1 MNEKK
6 DIKSVA
12 IFCGSSVG
20 ADKRYSEATEE
31 LVRVL
36 HAHGISIIYG
46 AGCTGLMGVV
56 AEEALRLKMH
66 ITGVVPS
73 FFMSEN
79 VVHNGLSE
87 LIVTDSM
94 ATRKNVILEKSDA
107 CIALPG
113 GFGTFD
119 ELFEV
124 ATAVQLGLQMKP
136 IGLLNTKN
144 YYDPLLAMM
153 QNAVR
158 EKFVREDHLK
168 AIVSD
173 VDAEKLFEK
182 LINID
187 YQAPANWIEKLI
199 ERNSF

>member
-1 MNEKK
+1 M
-6 DIKSVA
+6 KSVA

>member
-1 MNEKK
+1 MNPKK
-6 DIKSVA
+6 EIKSVA
-12 IFCGSSVG
+12 IFCGSSAG
-20 ADKRYSEATEE
+20 ADQQYTVAAEE

-36 HAHGISIIYG
+36 HAHNISIIYG

-56 AEEALRLKMH
+56 AEEALRCGVH

-79 VVHNGLSE
+79 VVHKGLSE

-94 ATRKNVILEKSDA
+94 ATRKNTILEKSDA

-144 YYDPLLAMM
+144 YYDPLLAML
-153 QNAVR
+153 QQSVR

-168 AIVSD
+168 AMVAD
-173 VDAEKLFEK
+173 ENPEQLFQKLLHIE
-182 LINID
+182 
-187 YQAPANWIEKLI
+187 YEAPVNWIEKLI
-199 ERNSF
+199 ERNRF

>member
-6 DIKSVA
+6 DIRTVA
-12 IFCGSSVG
+12 IFCGSSAG
-20 ADKRYSEATEE
+20 ADKAYTESAEE
-31 LVRVL
+31 LIRVL
-36 HAHGISIIYG
+36 HKNNVSVITG
-46 AGCTGLMGVV
+46 AGCTGLMGIV
-56 AEEALRLKMH
+56 AEEALRLNMH

-79 VVHNGLSE
+79 VVHKGLSE

-94 ATRKNVILEKSDA
+94 ATRKATILEKADA

-144 YYDPLLAMM
+144 YYNPLLEML

-173 VDAEKLFEK
+173 VSPEALFDK
-182 LINID
+182 MLHID

>member
-1 MNEKK
+1 MNERKE
-6 DIKSVA
+6 IKSVA
-12 IFCGSSVG
+12 IFCGSSAG
-20 ADKRYSEATEE
+20 AHADYAEGAAE

-36 HAHGISIIYG
+36 HKNSVSIITG

-56 AEEALRLKMH
+56 ADEALKLGMH

-73 FFMSEN
+73 FFMNEN

-94 ATRKNVILEKSDA
+94 ATRKNIILEKSDA

-113 GFGTFD
+113 GFGTLD

-136 IGLLNTKN
+136 IGLLNTRN
-144 YYDPLLAMM
+144 YFNALLEML
-153 QNAVR
+153 QTSVT

-173 VDAEKLFEK
+173 PNPEALFDK
-182 LINID
+182 MIHID

-199 ERNSF
+199 QRNHF

>member
-1 MNEKK
+1 MNERKE
-6 DIKSVA
+6 IKSVA
-12 IFCGSSVG
+12 IFCGSSAG
-20 ADKRYSEATEE
+20 AHADYAEGAAE

-36 HAHGISIIYG
+36 HKNSVSIITG

-56 AEEALRLKMH
+56 ADEALKLGMH

-73 FFMSEN
+73 FFMNEN

-94 ATRKNVILEKSDA
+94 ATRKNIILEKSDA

-113 GFGTFD
+113 GFGTLD

-136 IGLLNTKN
+136 IGLLNTRN
-144 YYDPLLAMM
+144 YFNALLEML
-153 QNAVR
+153 QTSVT

-173 VDAEKLFEK
+173 VSPEALFDK
-182 LINID
+182 MIHIG

-199 ERNSF
+199 QRNHF